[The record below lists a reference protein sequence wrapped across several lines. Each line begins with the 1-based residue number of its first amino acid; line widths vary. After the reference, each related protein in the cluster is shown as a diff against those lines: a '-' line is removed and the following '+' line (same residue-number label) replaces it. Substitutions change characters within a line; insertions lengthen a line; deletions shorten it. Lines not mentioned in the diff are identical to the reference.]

1 MLPPH
6 ARESQARRL
15 QRQLLGNSMTDG
27 RTLRCC
33 TIVIVITKAMLLTS
47 SFPVRHGGLIH
58 EVDASTNTS
67 SRSVFSGGRLIQ
79 TRVTEI
85 PGSAA
90 THRRQ
95 GDRAVLDPCNCAAWL
110 CDNGF
115 YQEADSYTGCEAC
128 KPCPTVCPDGM
139 WMSGLCTPVHS
150 GCSACRVCSAD
161 EYISTACGGS
171 QQTVCS
177 KCTACA
183 AGYFANISCSATADN
198 VCVECPNAK
207 ANFSFFTGIY
217 NATASLCLWQCN
229 PTTNLSNT
237 GTCECAPGRFYSME
251 LDLNNFDISS
261 QAYRPKGCIQCQG
274 CAPGTFVARQADGC
288 STARDRRCS
297 PCPNKLPQLA
307 TWTGTYADGFCQY
320 ACPAGRV
327 PSRKVDPERNGSF
340 VDSCACARGYYT
352 EDGGATCKQC
362 RTCSDSQYTE
372 SACEST
378 RNTQCGSCS
387 GLKPLNSEFTSYSTL
402 LGRCNWRCKAGYFQP
417 GDRQECSACTNC
429 ILGQYVKSDCT
440 PNQDRECSPCP
451 NRPPPHSSYTGDFD
465 PGSLR
470 CTFKCDETFVEVV
483 KGPRFDQKSCQCPAG
498 MSMPTGGT
506 RCGPCKTC
514 QATGSL
520 VATASEAVSQW
531 AVAPCAAV
539 GTDTICADC
548 TKCNSTEYVSSPC
561 NAAGDTVCQQC
572 ARCDWPNQWM
582 QSACSSGWS
591 GWFSDTTEWGTVD
604 FEMDVNATTVTL
616 TPAILTL
623 QVGEYLKTSAHEYML
638 VTSIVHANSS
648 TVTVERNGI
657 ATSAPFGLIP
667 GKTETVQA
675 GSNVTRAHAIV
686 SNSSNSL
693 NHIGHDTV
701 CRACSRYQCPLGQH
715 GVQCGYF
722 SDTTCAN
729 CSNAIPDFAHWT
741 GTWSPPNPAPG
752 SVVKCHYDCN
762 PLFVLIS
769 NTTSPDECQCSVG
782 RYLHTFTPNEAHSFT
797 QTMLPTA
804 RGECRKCDVCKEGE
818 RILTACNR
826 THNTVCIPCPQAM
839 TFAAN
844 ASVQHF
850 HMTKACLGT
859 NSCSVIFDRVEA
871 DVELSIAVVLT
882 GAANYT
888 ASLFTEGRSFELD
901 LEQEGLQSSA
911 TSGCDQR
918 HDILR
923 QRTIETKTAHTNRKF
938 TLLITSSSSSQS
950 CPATEGSSTMF
961 SLLAYVTINRARAR
975 FNHSA
980 TSGTVYDNEIG
991 RCEWQCDEGYQKT
1004 ANGTGCDCGDGRYV
1018 NSDNA
1023 HGGACLNCTSCPLA
1037 SVSHG
1042 RGQMVLETCTRTK
1055 NAVCVDCCNDK
1066 PPDSSFSVTIL
1077 VF

>member
-1 MLPPH
+1 MSLATPPSTRTAHLPSVCIHATAASGFDFVNRTPPPPPASAQHNLLAPPGAPRQIVLTIHLRQSLGGSSCPLLPLLPPH

-15 QRQLLGNSMTDG
+15 QRQLPGNSMTDG

-33 TIVIVITKAMLLTS
+33 TILIFFAKAMLLTS

-115 YQEADSYTGCEAC
+115 YQESDSYTGCEAC

-237 GTCECAPGRFYSME
+237 GTCECAPGRFYSLE

-261 QAYRPKGCIQCQG
+261 QAYRPKGCIQCQD
-274 CAPGTFVARQADGC
+274 CAPGTFVARQADDC

-320 ACPAGRV
+320 ICPAGRV
-327 PSRKVDPERNGSF
+327 PSRKVHPKRNGSF
-340 VDSCACARGYYT
+340 VDSCACAHGYYT

-451 NRPPPHSSYTGDFD
+451 NRPPPHSSYNLPAVVDGAD
-465 PGSLR
+465 GSLTQQSR
-470 CTFKCDETFVEVV
+470 V
-483 KGPRFDQKSCQCPAG
+483 RS
-498 MSMPTGGT
+498 
-506 RCGPCKTC
+506 
-514 QATGSL
+514 SL
-520 VATASEAVSQW
+520 
-531 AVAPCAAV
+531 
-539 GTDTICADC
+539 
-548 TKCNSTEYVSSPC
+548 K
-561 NAAGDTVCQQC
+561 
-572 ARCDWPNQWM
+572 
-582 QSACSSGWS
+582 
-591 GWFSDTTEWGTVD
+591 
-604 FEMDVNATTVTL
+604 L
-616 TPAILTL
+616 T
-623 QVGEYLKTSAHEYML
+623 
-638 VTSIVHANSS
+638 
-648 TVTVERNGI
+648 
-657 ATSAPFGLIP
+657 
-667 GKTETVQA
+667 
-675 GSNVTRAHAIV
+675 
-686 SNSSNSL
+686 
-693 NHIGHDTV
+693 
-701 CRACSRYQCPLGQH
+701 
-715 GVQCGYF
+715 
-722 SDTTCAN
+722 
-729 CSNAIPDFAHWT
+729 
-741 GTWSPPNPAPG
+741 
-752 SVVKCHYDCN
+752 
-762 PLFVLIS
+762 
-769 NTTSPDECQCSVG
+769 
-782 RYLHTFTPNEAHSFT
+782 
-797 QTMLPTA
+797 
-804 RGECRKCDVCKEGE
+804 
-818 RILTACNR
+818 
-826 THNTVCIPCPQAM
+826 
-839 TFAAN
+839 
-844 ASVQHF
+844 
-850 HMTKACLGT
+850 
-859 NSCSVIFDRVEA
+859 
-871 DVELSIAVVLT
+871 
-882 GAANYT
+882 
-888 ASLFTEGRSFELD
+888 
-901 LEQEGLQSSA
+901 
-911 TSGCDQR
+911 
-918 HDILR
+918 
-923 QRTIETKTAHTNRKF
+923 
-938 TLLITSSSSSQS
+938 
-950 CPATEGSSTMF
+950 
-961 SLLAYVTINRARAR
+961 
-975 FNHSA
+975 
-980 TSGTVYDNEIG
+980 
-991 RCEWQCDEGYQKT
+991 
-1004 ANGTGCDCGDGRYV
+1004 
-1018 NSDNA
+1018 
-1023 HGGACLNCTSCPLA
+1023 
-1037 SVSHG
+1037 
-1042 RGQMVLETCTRTK
+1042 
-1055 NAVCVDCCNDK
+1055 
-1066 PPDSSFSVTIL
+1066 
-1077 VF
+1077 